1 MIAHD
6 KGKPVARQGR
16 KAVSLPL
23 LVATITM
30 EREIVWL
37 PKAIEE
43 WPISDAPAV
52 AREQHLT
59 PQCCIRLGKLC
70 LGLLQSEFVL
80 QLPGTVTR
88 ARGLYLLSF
97 LTSKQKTNRLMLPQ
111 LS

>member
-23 LVATITM
+23 LVIRLLM

-43 WPISDAPAV
+43 WPS
-52 AREQHLT
+52 RTLLRLQESSTT
-59 PQCCIRLGKLC
+59 PQCCMRLGKLC
-70 LGLLQSEFVL
+70 LALLQSESAL
-80 QLPGTVTR
+80 QLLVTVR
-88 ARGLYLLSF
+88 IAGGLYLLSF